1 MKNGLTL
8 SIEYKLSNYCLKD
21 LSCIGLPLSLLL
33 HTFYVIDTEL
43 NAERETHI
51 TGQWQTSMRHI
62 KWNVSIKMNSP
73 FLYQNEKTKQT
84 NENREENQ

>member
-43 NAERETHI
+43 NGERERERL
-51 TGQWQTSMRHI
+51 TSQGNGKR
-62 KWNVSIKMNSP
+62 
-73 FLYQNEKTKQT
+73 QCAT
-84 NENREENQ
+84 

>member
-43 NAERETHI
+43 N
-51 TGQWQTSMRHI
+51 G
-62 KWNVSIKMNSP
+62 
-73 FLYQNEKTKQT
+73 
-84 NENREENQ
+84 